1 MVDVKDGRHL
11 VGFDLGGTK
20 MLAGLFNS
28 SYTCVGRKR
37 RRTRGHEGV
46 EAGLDRIVQTIE
58 KALDEAEVSRSSLAA
73 IGIGCPGPLD
83 LDRGII
89 FDAPNLGWRNV
100 RIKDRLEKQFDC
112 PTVLLNDVDAGVFG
126 EYRFGAGKGS
136 ESVLGVFPGTGI
148 GGGFVY
154 RGEIFRGRKGS
165 CMELGHIQVQPDG
178 PLCGCGQRGCLEAIS
193 SRLAIAS
200 EAAKAVF
207 RGQAPHLMSIA
218 GTDLSR
224 IRSGALADAIAQG
237 DVAIERIV
245 RSAARSIGTAV
256 GGLVNLMAPD
266 MVILGGGLAE
276 AMPDLFVTEVEE
288 AAKSFALPSFVD
300 SFRVVTAELGDDAAI
315 LGAAATAAARLK

>member
-154 RGEIFRGRKGS
+154 RGELFR
-165 CMELGHIQVQPDG
+165 
-178 PLCGCGQRGCLEAIS
+178 
-193 SRLAIAS
+193 AS
-200 EAAKAVF
+200 
-207 RGQAPHLMSIA
+207 P
-218 GTDLSR
+218 T
-224 IRSGALADAIAQG
+224 
-237 DVAIERIV
+237 V
-245 RSAARSIGTAV
+245 RSAVADNEVASKRFPV
-256 GGLVNLMAPD
+256 G
-266 MVILGGGLAE
+266 
-276 AMPDLFVTEVEE
+276 
-288 AAKSFALPSFVD
+288 LPSRPRRPKPYF
-300 SFRVVTAELGDDAAI
+300 E
-315 LGAAATAAARLK
+315 ARHHT